1 MFKTDNYDTIT
12 KHIRRCYMEIF
23 DLYDKNFNKLD
34 KKMVRGGTNDEG
46 EYHLV
51 VHIWFR
57 NSKGEY
63 LIQQRNKKE
72 DSVPYQWAATGG
84 AATAGDNSIEAA
96 IRETYEEIGIMLKPE
111 QFQLVKRYFIDDHQS
126 NYITDLYIVKQDI
139 LLEDITIDTLEVRDV
154 AYKTMDQIHEMIR
167 NNEFWN
173 YARLLERIDY
183 FELLEKS

>member
-1 MFKTDNYDTIT
+1 
-12 KHIRRCYMEIF
+12 MEVF
-23 DLYDKNFNKLD
+23 DLYDNNFNKLD
-34 KKMVRGGTNDEG
+34 RKMVRGGTNNEG

-84 AATAGDNSIEAA
+84 AAISGDNSIQTA
-96 IRETYEEIGIMLKPE
+96 IKETYEEIGLKLEPN
-111 QFQLVKRYFIDDHQS
+111 QLQLVKRYFIENHIS
-126 NYITDLYIVKQDI
+126 NYITDLYIVKEDI
-139 LLEDITIDTLEVRDV
+139 LIEDLTIDTLEVRDV
-154 AYKTMDQIHEMIR
+154 AYKTMNQIKEMIR

-173 YARLLERIDY
+173 YARLMERSDY